1 MCRLAA
7 ITSNKYFSPMENI
20 LALETMKEGH
30 DGSGLGLTLKDLGGE
45 FENLKAY
52 PVMSGICS
60 KKGISILDEFMDKHG
75 FKLQHVWTPKI
86 KKVKGVTSR
95 DYYFARAYNYPE
107 HYKNKSMQEKEELL
121 INTRLELRKIGESD
135 ESIFVF

>member
-45 FENLKAY
+45 FEEFKGY

-60 KKGISILDEFMDKHG
+60 KEGI
-75 FKLQHVWTPKI
+75 
-86 KKVKGVTSR
+86 
-95 DYYFARAYNYPE
+95 
-107 HYKNKSMQEKEELL
+107 
-121 INTRLELRKIGESD
+121 
-135 ESIFVF
+135 